1 MMVSEH
7 NFYNEFPP
15 VMTVE
20 DLMHFLHIGRNSAYT
35 LARSG
40 KLKTFYVGKQIR
52 ITREALIEYISADN
66 S

>member
-1 MMVSEH
+1 MMASKRDSC
-7 NFYNEFPP
+7 NEFPP

-20 DLMHFLHIGRNSAYT
+20 DLMSFLHIGRNSAYT

-52 ITREALIEYISADN
+52 ITREALVEYISADN

>member
-1 MMVSEH
+1 MMV
-7 NFYNEFPP
+7 NKNDAYNEFPP

-20 DLMHFLHIGRNSAYT
+20 DLMSFLHIGRNSAYT

-52 ITREALIEYISADN
+52 ITREALIEYISANN